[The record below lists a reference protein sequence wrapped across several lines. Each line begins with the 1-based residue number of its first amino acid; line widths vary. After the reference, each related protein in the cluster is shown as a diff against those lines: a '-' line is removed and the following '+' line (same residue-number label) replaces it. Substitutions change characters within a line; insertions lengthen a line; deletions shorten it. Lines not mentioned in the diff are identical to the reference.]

1 MADNPYIQ
9 FLKLSQALTDK
20 DIGQELDT
28 TAIKFL
34 ELITINHSKDRQLT
48 VSEAMALSY
57 IGSPATMHRKI
68 DLLRKQGWIDLIH
81 KGEDRRTKYLQPTAK
96 AHKYFDSLSKLMA
109 KTWVNAKP

>member
-1 MADNPYIQ
+1 MTDNPYIQ

-20 DIGQELDT
+20 EIGIELDT

-34 ELITINHSKDRQLT
+34 ELITISHSREKPLT

-68 DLLRKQGWIDLIH
+68 DILRKQGWIDLVH
-81 KGEDRRTKYLQPTAK
+81 EGEDRRTKYLAPTTK
-96 AHKYFDSLSKLMA
+96 THKYFDSLSKLMTKAWVKA
-109 KTWVNAKP
+109 KS